1 MQEYTYVRS
10 CMFIIHLRNYKNK
23 KGGLQMLS
31 YDTIECHTL
40 ELLKSLMQEPVFSA
54 MRLVGGTALA
64 LQYGHRQSIDLDFFG
79 DLKCEKSETKNIL
92 SQYGKVTVLKETET
106 IRIYV
111 VDGIKVDFVHYSCY
125 PWLTPA
131 VIEDGLR
138 LASPQDIAAMK
149 VNAIEGRGTRKD
161 FVDVYFLLTHFKLS
175 ELLEFYK
182 QKYPEYS
189 FFRALMSLTYF
200 DDAEQQPMPKMLNST
215 SWDVMKQK
223 IIAEVKRIK

>member
-1 MQEYTYVRS
+1 
-10 CMFIIHLRNYKNK
+10 MF
-23 KGGLQMLS
+23 S
-31 YDTIECHTL
+31 YDTIEFHTL
-40 ELLKSLMQEPVFSA
+40 ELLKSLMQESAFSA

>member
-125 PWLTPA
+125 PWLTSA